1 MRRNKFKLTAWCCGI
16 LSAAINLQSAGAAPA
31 EESPKPNVKETSKQL
46 EGLSNCS
53 SKAKIQPPKR
63 AHKKPKNL
71 TKKPKPPRQK
81 PNIKAGI
88 CRWHNDLG
96 NNK

>member
-46 EGLSNCS
+46 EEVIKLLKQGENPTAEAGAQEAKEPDKKTKAAQT
-53 SKAKIQPPKR
+53 KAK
-63 AHKKPKNL
+63 H
-71 TKKPKPPRQK
+71 
-81 PNIKAGI
+81 
-88 CRWHNDLG
+88 
-96 NNK
+96 